1 MASGDVN
8 MLYQIIQKICRGSD
22 NNDNCF
28 MAVMESVCNFNLI
41 RGDEYTD
48 LSTYFE
54 AFEKRYEVVAKIG
67 WTFSTEAVCNL

>member
-1 MASGDVN
+1 MVSGDVK
-8 MLYQIIQKICRGSD
+8 MLCQIIQNICHGSD
-22 NNDNCF
+22 HNDNCF
-28 MAVMESVCNFNLI
+28 MAVMESVYNFNLI
-41 RGDEYTD
+41 RGDDYTD